1 MRTLEARNR
10 KAGRKWL
17 SATALVLAAL
27 ALAGCR
33 QDMHDQPKYKPLAVS
48 DFYADRRSAR
58 PIINGTVPR
67 GALDHDEYFYTG
79 KVGNNLGTEF
89 PFPVTEQVLQRGQER
104 YNIFCSPCHSRVGDG
119 NGMIVQRGF
128 KRPPSYHTD
137 RLRQAP
143 VGHFFQVITNGFGA
157 MGEYGSQVPPADRWA
172 IIAYI
177 RALQFSQNAT
187 RADVPSGVQVSPNPP
202 NLNVSVVPPMSSQKA
217 QHGEAV
223 AGSEGGAKK
232 K

>member
-1 MRTLEARNR
+1 MTHDFQSGKSN
-10 KAGRKWL
+10 KGRWL
-17 SATALVLAAL
+17 VLTALSLAVL

-33 QDMHDQPKYKPLAVS
+33 QDMHNQPKFKPLRES

-58 PIINGTVPR
+58 PIIQGTVAR
-67 GALDHDEYFYTG
+67 GELDHDEYFYTG

-89 PFPVTEQVLQRGQER
+89 PFPVTKQVLQRGQER

-143 VGHFFQVITNGFGA
+143 VGHFFQVISNGFGA
-157 MGEYGSQVPPADRWA
+157 MGEYGSQVPPEDRWA

-177 RALQFSQNAT
+177 RALQLSQNAT
-187 RADVPSGVQVSPNPP
+187 RADVPAGVEVSPNPP
-202 NLNVSVVPPMSSQKA
+202 DINVRPIPPMSNTKA
-217 QHGEAV
+217 TQGEAV
-223 AGSEGGAKK
+223 AGPEGGVKK